1 MTGERSSFR
10 QVVRQV
16 LADSWPPLAEYA
28 SGVLPPN
35 AERLRKVSDE
45 LGWWELEDEDGGFAF
60 ASIAIQELGGALG
73 PGELLQGLCVN
84 PVIAGSADPRRVACS
99 WGDSGPGGFSGEVS
113 WCLAPGD
120 DVERVLVFAEQ
131 TGEPVAALVRSQG
144 AGARL
149 EPMTGSD
156 PTRRFWRLV
165 MDGVPP
171 GEPEILAR
179 GDEAALLMSE
189 VEQRVSVGLALDSLG
204 IARSALALTV
214 AYAKIREQFG
224 APIGSFQAVK
234 HRCVDMFVLV
244 ETADVLVEA
253 AVTALASGAP
263 LGPSGVASIAMAK
276 AASCDAAA
284 EVTRLALQTHGGI
297 GYTWEHPCHLLLR
310 RAKLNQALGRN
321 PRSLRRAVAGRLVA
335 DALTGGQE
343 TTPLRGERK

>member
-1 MTGERSSFR
+1 MTDERSSFR
-10 QVVRQV
+10 QVVQRV

-28 SGVLPPN
+28 SGALPPN

-45 LGWWELEDEDGGFAF
+45 LGWWELEDEDGGFEF
-60 ASIAIQELGGALG
+60 ASIAVQALGGALG

-84 PVIAGSADPRRVACS
+84 PVIAGLADPRRVACS
-99 WGDSGPGGFSGEVS
+99 WSGSGPLRGGLAGEVS
-113 WCLAPGD
+113 WCLAAGD
-120 DVERVLVFAEQ
+120 DVEHVLVFAEQ
-131 TGEPVAALVRSQG
+131 AGEPVAALVRPRGEGS
-144 AGARL
+144 RL

-156 PTRRFWRLV
+156 PTRGFWRLV

-179 GDEAALLMSE
+179 GDEATVLMRA
-189 VEQRVSVGLALDSLG
+189 VERRISVGLALDSLG

-253 AVTALASGAP
+253 AVTAVASGEP
-263 LGPSGVASIAMAK
+263 LGPSGAASVAMAK

-297 GYTWEHPCHLLLR
+297 GYTWEHPCHLLVR
-310 RAKLNQALGRN
+310 RAKLNQALGGST
-321 PRSLRRAVAGRLVA
+321 RSLRRAVADGL
-335 DALTGGQE
+335 LLNI
-343 TTPLRGERK
+343 PSHGERR